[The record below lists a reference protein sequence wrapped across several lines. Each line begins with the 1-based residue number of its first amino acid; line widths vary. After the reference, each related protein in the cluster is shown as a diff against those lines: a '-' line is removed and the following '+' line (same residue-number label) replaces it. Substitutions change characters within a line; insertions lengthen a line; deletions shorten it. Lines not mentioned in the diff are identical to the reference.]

1 MGADRLHFAITQ
13 GGLSVP
19 DGASA
24 ALVGAQADPA
34 WSRVDLGD
42 VTVVQTSAVQT
53 AAWAALGV
61 RTCLDWPAVDWAL
74 VTLPPARALA
84 EARIAQASAR
94 LPKGALIVVD
104 GDKACG
110 VESVLKSSKGRVPV
124 LGQVSKAHG
133 KVFWFENAPV
143 FDDWQ
148 AVPREVAPGFHTL
161 PGVFSADGPDPASK
175 LLLSA
180 LPDSLPGVIADL
192 GAGWGYLSAHLLQRS
207 GVQRVHLVE
216 DDRTALDCAQ
226 ANLHDARA
234 KMHWADATTWISPEL
249 MDAVVMNP
257 PFHAG
262 KKGDPALGRAFIRA
276 ARQMLRPSGALW
288 MVANRHLPYES
299 ELTACFRKVTELPGA
314 AGFKIFHASHPLR
327 GGRSGA

>member
-1 MGADRLHFAITQ
+1 MAADRFHFAITR

-19 DGASA
+19 DAA
-24 ALVGAQADPA
+24 RVALVGAQADPA
-34 WSRVDLGD
+34 WRALALGD
-42 VTVVQTSAVQT
+42 VVVLQTSAVQT
-53 AAWAALGV
+53 GAWSALGV
-61 RTCLDWPAVDWAL
+61 AVQADWPASDWAL
-74 VTLPPARALA
+74 ITLPPARALA
-84 EARIAQASAR
+84 EARIALAAAQ

-110 VESVLKSSKGRVPV
+110 VESLLKAIKARVPV

-133 KVFWFENAPV
+133 KVFWFENSPV
-143 FDDWQ
+143 FDDWR
-148 AVPREVAPGFHTL
+148 AVPRQVIPGYHTL
-161 PGVFSADGPDPASK
+161 PGVFSADGPDPGSD
-175 LLLSA
+175 LLLSS
-180 LPDSLPGVIADL
+180 LPDTLSGVIADL
-192 GAGWGYLSAHLLQRS
+192 GAGWGYLSGHLLQRP
-207 GVQRVHLVE
+207 GVKRVHLVE

-226 ANLHDARA
+226 ANLDDARA
-234 KMHWADATTWISPEL
+234 QVHWADATTWVSPEL

-262 KKGDPALGRAFIRA
+262 KKGDPALGRSFIRA
-276 ARQMLRPSGALW
+276 ACQMLRPSGALW

>member
-1 MGADRLHFAITQ
+1 MGADRLHFAVTQ
-13 GGLSVP
+13 GGLVLT
-19 DGASA
+19 DTGRV
-24 ALVGAQADPA
+24 ALVGTQADPA
-34 WSRVDLGD
+34 WRTVGLGD
-42 VTVVQTSAVQT
+42 VKVVQTSAVQT
-53 AAWAALGV
+53 AAWSALGV
-61 RTCLDWPAVDWAL
+61 AVQADWPVSDWAL
-74 VTLPPARALA
+74 ITLPPARALA
-84 EARIAQASAR
+84 EARIALAADR
-94 LPKGALIVVD
+94 LPQGALIVVD

-110 VESVLKSSKGRVPV
+110 VESVLKAIKARVPV

-148 AVPREVAPGFHTL
+148 AAARQVAPGFHTL
-161 PGVFSADGPDPASK
+161 PGVFSADGPDPGSK

-180 LPDSLPGVIADL
+180 LPETFSGVIADL
-192 GAGWGYLSAHLLQRS
+192 GAGWGYLSAHLLQRP

-216 DDRTALDCAQ
+216 DDRTALECAQ
-226 ANLHDARA
+226 ANLQDARA
-234 KMHWADATTWISPEL
+234 QMHWADATTWVSPEL

-314 AGFKIFHASHPLR
+314 SGFKIFHASHPLR
-327 GGRSGA
+327 GGRPGA